1 MTEII
6 IQRTRRPARVVFL
19 SVWGIATVAVLLA
32 AREILLPFILA
43 IVVAYVLMPA
53 VERVEKWRVPRWSAV
68 ILVYVVTV
76 GGMYAS
82 LAAMAPRLGV
92 EMRGLLRE
100 LPAMAATIRDE
111 HVPSM
116 RRWLS
121 NLTGVAP
128 PPPVEAPSTPSRSLR
143 LVPQKDGT
151 FELDLGPGIEVHQVG
166 EGRWKIEEP
175 PETEERTFEPG
186 KFMSDAVSKTI
197 TYVQRNTMEVIR
209 LGRSI
214 VTAVSRAIFI
224 FFMTLML
231 GAYMMITRERIM
243 GFFRSLV
250 FPEARRSFDLLVARI
265 DRGLSGVVRGQI
277 LICAVNG
284 VLSALGFWIFDL
296 KYWPILAILAG
307 VMSIV
312 PIFGSI
318 LSSIPIVA
326 IALTQS
332 LGVAVE
338 VLLWILGIHQL
349 EANLL
354 NPKIIGD
361 QAKIHPV
368 LVVFSLL
375 VGEHFFGLPG
385 ALLAVPVLS
394 IAQST
399 FVHFRSITFGD
410 DAPPDSFLPPAPLY
424 TTPRPPGVGERA
436 SSSGPAAERV
446 SAGGPAAERASGGGP
461 VSSGGPASEGIG

>member
-1 MTEII
+1 MAEII
-6 IQRTRRPARVVFL
+6 IQRNRRPARVVFL
-19 SVWGIATVAVLLA
+19 SVWGIITVAVLLA
-32 AREILLPFILA
+32 SREILLPFVLA
-43 IVVAYVLMPA
+43 VVVAYVLTPA
-53 VERVEKWRVPRWSAV
+53 VETVERWRVPRWSAV
-68 ILVYVVTV
+68 ILVYVISV
-76 GGMYAS
+76 GGVYAS
-82 LAAMAPRLGV
+82 LAAVAPRLGV

-100 LPAMAATIRDE
+100 MPAIAATIRDE
-111 HVPSM
+111 HVPAM

-121 NLTGVAP
+121 NLTGVSP
-128 PPPVEAPSTPSRSLR
+128 PPPTVEAPPSTSRGLR

-151 FELDLGPGIEVHQVG
+151 FEVDMGPGIEVHQVG
-166 EGRWKIEEP
+166 EGRWKIEEAP
-175 PETEERTFEPG
+175 DVGERAFEPG

-214 VTAVSRAIFI
+214 VTAVSRAVFI

-231 GAYMMITRERIM
+231 AAYVMITRESIM

-250 FPEARRSFDLLVARI
+250 FPDARRSFDLLLARI
-265 DRGLSGVVRGQI
+265 DRGLSGVVRGQL
-277 LICAVNG
+277 LICVVNG
-284 VLSALGFWIFDL
+284 VLSAIGFWIFDL
-296 KYWPILAILAG
+296 KYWPILAIVAG
-307 VMSIV
+307 VMSLV

-332 LGVAVE
+332 IGIAVE
-338 VLLWILGIHQL
+338 VLLWIVGIHQL
-349 EANLL
+349 EANFL

-361 QAKIHPV
+361 QAHIHPV

-394 IAQST
+394 IAQS
-399 FVHFRSITFGD
+399 FFLHFRYITFGD
-410 DAPPDSFLPPAPLY
+410 DAPPDSFFPPPPVY
-424 TTPRPPGVGERA
+424 TTPHP
-436 SSSGPAAERV
+436 
-446 SAGGPAAERASGGGP
+446 SAVADRS
-461 VSSGGPASEGIG
+461 SSGGPASPGAAVSQGGPGSGHGPASESFGRG